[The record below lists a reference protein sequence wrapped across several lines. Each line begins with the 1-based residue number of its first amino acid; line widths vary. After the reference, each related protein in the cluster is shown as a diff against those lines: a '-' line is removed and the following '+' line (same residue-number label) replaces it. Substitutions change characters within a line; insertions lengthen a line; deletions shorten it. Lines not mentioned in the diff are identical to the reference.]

1 MLEVNSE
8 ENLLTWHCLAPG
20 TVSNDCRLPAVT
32 TVGGGGGSCGG
43 SGRRWK
49 ATTIQQVGPTYSV
62 HSAPTWTHLKYHAH
76 SAKAEK
82 LCPKVVTDFQ
92 NCSFQKADQ

>member
-32 TVGGGGGSCGG
+32 TVGGGGGGVVGG
-43 SGRRWK
+43 VAGGGRLPPSSR
-49 ATTIQQVGPTYSV
+49 
-62 HSAPTWTHLKYHAH
+62 
-76 SAKAEK
+76 
-82 LCPKVVTDFQ
+82 
-92 NCSFQKADQ
+92 